1 MATLAFN
8 ELMLIYKDL
17 LTLPVQ
23 RESFFLKKSEI
34 IKKQTFLWGFC
45 EKPPWLHGIILK
57 ALNERDSDNF
67 HECFR

>member
-23 RESFFLKKSEI
+23 REIKKKKKKKSEI
-34 IKKQTFLWGFC
+34 IKKANVPVGFLREATMITRYYF
-45 EKPPWLHGIILK
+45 
-57 ALNERDSDNF
+57 
-67 HECFR
+67 

>member
-23 RESFFLKKSEI
+23 RE
-34 IKKQTFLWGFC
+34 IKKKKKKKVKL
-45 EKPPWLHGIILK
+45 
-57 ALNERDSDNF
+57 
-67 HECFR
+67 

>member
-1 MATLAFN
+1 MMATLAFN

-45 EKPPWLHGIILK
+45 EKPP
-57 ALNERDSDNF
+57 
-67 HECFR
+67 

>member
-23 RESFFLKKSEI
+23 REIKKKKKSEI
-34 IKKQTFLWGFC
+34 IKKADVPVGFLREATMITRYYF
-45 EKPPWLHGIILK
+45 
-57 ALNERDSDNF
+57 
-67 HECFR
+67 